1 MTATDELRGYA
12 LSVRNVAL
20 RTTSLC
26 HEARRDLLDSAVRM
40 EQAADTIE
48 SLRDRLQPVPAE
60 LDCIEDKSRWY
71 ELFGTPERAARTLA
85 DLQTCS
91 LGFDLECDECAV
103 YSLCQSGARND
114 RDALLE
120 WLRSDEE

>member
-1 MTATDELRGYA
+1 MSMLSSQADELRGYA

-48 SLRDRLQPVPAE
+48 SLRDRLQDIE
-60 LDCIEDKSRWY
+60 LGR
-71 ELFGTPERAARTLA
+71 GTCEMHRYKNA
-85 DLQTCS
+85 
-91 LGFDLECDECAV
+91 LGFIDEWQCSECGADV
-103 YSLCQSGARND
+103 SGIADDTPPNHCPSCGAKVER
-114 RDALLE
+114 
-120 WLRSDEE
+120 